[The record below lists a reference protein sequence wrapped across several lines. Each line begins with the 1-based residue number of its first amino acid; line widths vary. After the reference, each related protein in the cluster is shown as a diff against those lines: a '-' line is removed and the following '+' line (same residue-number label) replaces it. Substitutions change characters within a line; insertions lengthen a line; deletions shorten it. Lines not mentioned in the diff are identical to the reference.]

1 MIAVQYVHLEQYL
14 DQERLRQFGA
24 SHGVLLPL
32 MYLAV
37 WTVGPLFLPGLPIT
51 LAGGVLFGPIWGV
64 IYTAIGSTC
73 GAGLVFLVARYLARD
88 WVAGKL
94 AGTRLVSLD
103 EKVARQGWKIV
114 AFTRLVP
121 VFSFSL
127 LNYAFGLTR
136 ISFWPYLAATFVC
149 MLPSTIAYVYFS
161 SNILGLLQGKI
172 SSGLIIGV
180 ILVVLVSLIPVIYK
194 WRKAKPGN
202 RWIFRPGSSGRRFEP
217 GAVAAAM
224 DLPVAIGPG
233 RSHLIIQECQQL
245 FMKPFGSFKM
255 RDMSHVGYFHQSG
268 VGNQP
273 GGFFA

>member
-1 MIAVQYVHLEQYL
+1 MANFPASRPPATGKKAAVIRPLLFLLLIAAVIAVQYLHPEQYL

-24 SHGVLLPL
+24 SHRVLLPL

-51 LAGGVLFGPIWGV
+51 LAGGVLFGPFWGV
-64 IYTAIGSTC
+64 VYVAIGSTL
-73 GAGLVFLVARYLARD
+73 GAALVFLVARYLARD
-88 WVAGKL
+88 WVAAKL

-114 AFTRLVP
+114 AFTRLIP

-136 ISFWPYLAATFVC
+136 ISFWPYLAATFVF

-161 SNILGLLQGKI
+161 SNILGFLQGKI

-180 ILVVLVSLIPVIYK
+180 ILVVVVSLIPMIYK
-194 WRKAKPGN
+194 WRKAQAG
-202 RWIFRPGSSGRRFEP
+202 EP
-217 GAVAAAM
+217 L
-224 DLPVAIGPG
+224 DL
-233 RSHLIIQECQQL
+233 
-245 FMKPFGSFKM
+245 
-255 RDMSHVGYFHQSG
+255 
-268 VGNQP
+268 
-273 GGFFA
+273 

>member
-1 MIAVQYVHLEQYL
+1 MANFPGPKPPRTRKKASVIRPLLFLLLIAAVIAMQYCHLEQYL

-24 SHGVLLPL
+24 AHEVLLPL
-32 MYLAV
+32 IFLAV
-37 WTVGPLFLPGLPIT
+37 WTVAPLFMPGLPIT
-51 LAGGVLFGPIWGV
+51 LAGGVLFGPFWGV
-64 IYTAIGSTC
+64 VYTAFGSTF

-94 AGTRLVSLD
+94 AGSRLKSLD

-136 ISFWPYLAATFVC
+136 VAFWPYLAATFVC

-161 SNILGLLQGKI
+161 SNILELLHGQI

-180 ILVVLVSLIPVIYK
+180 VLVVAVSLIPMLYK
-194 WRKAKPGN
+194 WRRARAG
-202 RWIFRPGSSGRRFEP
+202 EP
-217 GAVAAAM
+217 V
-224 DLPVAIGPG
+224 DL
-233 RSHLIIQECQQL
+233 
-245 FMKPFGSFKM
+245 
-255 RDMSHVGYFHQSG
+255 
-268 VGNQP
+268 
-273 GGFFA
+273 